1 MVGAT
6 ATAAGVLRGSAGL
19 KCAACDQE
27 RCRNMAQNQEPQ
39 IETLMETENYVA
51 WVSQE
56 EDGSM
61 VYHVE
66 LGSVT
71 LHLLED
77 EWRELID
84 LIDGAVEVL
93 EADDE

>member
-1 MVGAT
+1 
-6 ATAAGVLRGSAGL
+6 
-19 KCAACDQE
+19 
-27 RCRNMAQNQEPQ
+27 MAQNQEPQ